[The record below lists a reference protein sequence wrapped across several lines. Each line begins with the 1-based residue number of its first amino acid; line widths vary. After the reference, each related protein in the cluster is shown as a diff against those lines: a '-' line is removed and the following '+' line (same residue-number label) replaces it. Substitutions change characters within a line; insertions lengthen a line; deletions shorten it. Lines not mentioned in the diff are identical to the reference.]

1 MFSVT
6 HLGQKRNSKKKKR
19 LMSLRVR
26 FQSEEE
32 SHFTEGETE
41 AEENQIK

>member
-1 MFSVT
+1 MNYKSM
-6 HLGQKRNSKKKKR
+6 GYKREIIKKR

>member
-1 MFSVT
+1 MSHVWV
-6 HLGQKRNSKKKKR
+6 KREIIKKR

-32 SHFTEGETE
+32 SYFTEGETE